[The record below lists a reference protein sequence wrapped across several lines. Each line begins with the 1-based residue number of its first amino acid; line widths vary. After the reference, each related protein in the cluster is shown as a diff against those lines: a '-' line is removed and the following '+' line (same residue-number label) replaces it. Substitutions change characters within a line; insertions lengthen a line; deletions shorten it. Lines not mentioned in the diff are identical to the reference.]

1 MSREVGTPFT
11 RALPCLARGP
21 GYALPHLARRPL
33 LGAPE
38 RRGLCRGGAGMR
50 AEGLGGDLR
59 EEAWVM
65 MEFPAL
71 VSAVFEL
78 GEEEPGGFQARA
90 RA

>member
-1 MSREVGTPFT
+1 MSR
-11 RALPCLARGP
+11 
-21 GYALPHLARRPL
+21 
-33 LGAPE
+33 
-38 RRGLCRGGAGMR
+38 RGGDAR

>member
-1 MSREVGTPFT
+1 MPSAGT
-11 RALPCLARGP
+11 RLRVAAPCSASAARSSGE
-21 GYALPHLARRPL
+21 AWAVS
-33 LGAPE
+33 
-38 RRGLCRGGAGMR
+38 RRGGDAR